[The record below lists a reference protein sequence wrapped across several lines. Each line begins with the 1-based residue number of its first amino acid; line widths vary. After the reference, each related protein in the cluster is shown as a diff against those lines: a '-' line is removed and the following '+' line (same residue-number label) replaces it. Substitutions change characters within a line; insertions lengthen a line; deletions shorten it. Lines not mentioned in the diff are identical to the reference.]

1 MFLGWLD
8 GLVCHV
14 AVGRRVVGVRTV
26 VAIDGHDTVALIGV
40 ESAEG
45 LVDRD
50 LLVVD
55 AEAVAV
61 GIWVGEEAG
70 LQDGV
75 GGGLDTGDH
84 VAWGEGDLFDFSK
97 VVLCVLVESEFAKGS

>member
-8 GLVCHV
+8 GLVCHI
-14 AVGRRVVGVRTV
+14 AVGRGVVGVRTV
-26 VAIDGHDTVALIGV
+26 VAINGHDTVALIRV
-40 ESAEG
+40 KSAEG
-45 LVDRD
+45 LVDGD

-55 AEAVAV
+55 AETVAV

-75 GGGLDTGDH
+75 GGGLDAGDH
-84 VAWGEGDLFDFSK
+84 VAGGEGDLFDFGK
-97 VVLCVLVESEFAKGS
+97 VVLRVLVESEFAKGP